1 MIKNQIP
8 EIFNAATFDEIK
20 SKLLDW
26 LGNQEEFKDYDF
38 LGSRINVLTDMLAY
52 TTLYIQQFA
61 NAAQFESFIRTAVL
75 RSSVV
80 QHAQDLGYMPDS
92 KTASSTT
99 LMITAI
105 NPLNPTTIRIPRGT
119 KFVASVE
126 KTTSYP
132 FVTLEDIVVLRG
144 QDNTYTTMAT
154 VAQGRIVRTQ
164 VVFDGKT
171 QILIRDPDI
180 DRSRVKVWVDGSP
193 WYDWT
198 NKSMVH
204 ATGASNIFYMRETID
219 GFTEIY
225 FGEGEIK
232 KSVTTGVLE
241 ADYIGGLKPSIGASV
256 VIEYLSTKG
265 EEANGCRDFAYT
277 DTITNLTVT
286 NILENPT
293 QSRDYVGTTGGGNPE
308 FIERIRELAP
318 IMRETQR
325 RCVTATDYEAF
336 VSERFGSVVQAVQCF
351 TDKDKPG
358 YAFIA
363 VKPKQGLRLTSVQKE
378 DMQDYLKQFNMATV
392 TPSILDPN
400 YLYVT
405 QHVKVT
411 YSISELGSSEEWLK
425 GRIIDAIDN
434 YYTNEV
440 EIFNKNFSK
449 SKMLANVD
457 NADSSIIGS
466 SAEIGLVREVDNFY
480 KAPMSGIKFL
490 NPVQP
495 MTVISSEFN
504 FTNALNETYAIRYA
518 STTVDESGKGKI
530 IAGPFKTGDITAVSP
545 YSKDDFVKSTTAQ
558 EWQTEYFEVGEIDH
572 IQDYIY
578 YDLGVLNKPS
588 TAFTGAFIEIHA
600 VPTEQNI
607 FTRDGSLIVFENDL
621 RPQYTTIEM
630 EPIAN

>member
-457 NADSSIIGS
+457 GADASIIGS

-504 FTNALNETYAIRYA
+504 FTNSLNETYAIRYA
-518 STTVDESGKGKI
+518 STAVDESGKGKI
-530 IAGPFKTGDITAVSP
+530 IAGPFKAGDITAVSP

-572 IQDYIY
+572 VQDYIY
-578 YDLGVLNKPS
+578 YDLGVLDKPS
-588 TAFTGAFIEIHA
+588 TTFTGAFIEIHA

>member
-457 NADSSIIGS
+457 GADASIIGS

-504 FTNALNETYAIRYA
+504 FTNSLNETYAIRYA
-518 STTVDESGKGKI
+518 STAVDESGKGKI
-530 IAGPFKTGDITAVSP
+530 IAGPFKAGDITAVSP

-572 IQDYIY
+572 VQDYIY
-578 YDLGVLNKPS
+578 YDLGVLDKPS